1 MAIFGK
7 ENFSARLE
15 TYKTR
20 IRDLYASDE
29 TPWIIGYSGGKD
41 STATVQLAWLA
52 LRELSPE
59 KRTKPVYVITTDT
72 LVENPIV
79 SAWVTRSLEVMSET
93 AKAEGMPFVTHLLKP
108 DIANS
113 FWVNLI
119 GRGYPAP
126 RPKFRWC
133 TERLK
138 IKPSSRFIES
148 VANKHNEVILLLGV
162 RRGESIARSQA
173 FERRE
178 QSATHEALSH
188 HPDLLNTLVF
198 TPIEDWTSDD
208 VWMFLLREKNPWGY
222 NNKDLMAMYRGASED
237 NECPVV
243 VDTST
248 PSCGSSRFGCW
259 TCTLVEQ
266 DKSMSAMIQNDKE
279 KEWMLPLLKIR
290 NELDFR
296 TESARALE
304 KERRDFRRMGGHLQY
319 YHEKNGDIQLIRGP
333 YTQKARAHW
342 LKRLLETQK
351 KIHNDSSAPAHIKLW
366 KLISIEELEEIRR
379 IWLVDKHE
387 VEDLV
392 PKIYAQVL
400 GEEYPGTQS
409 SSSDLFDDSILELL
423 KIACD
428 GNVVRYETARNLL
441 AIEQK
446 YQKMGARRGLFTDLE
461 QTVKSGCFETEQ
473 EALEFKK
480 KEARISKVTTD
491 EFAERLDP
499 SAN

>member
-7 ENFSARLE
+7 ENFSTLIDSYKARVRE
-15 TYKTR
+15 M
-20 IRDLYASDE
+20 YAADE

-52 LRELSPE
+52 LRELPAE

-79 SAWVTRSLEVMSET
+79 SSWVTRSLEVMSET
-93 AKAEGMPFVTHLLKP
+93 AKTENMPFVTHLLTP
-108 DIANS
+108 DVANS

-148 VANKHNEVILLLGV
+148 VASKHGEVILLLGV
-162 RRGESIARSQA
+162 RRSESISRGQA

-178 QSATHEALSH
+178 QSAVHQSLSH
-188 HPDLLNTLVF
+188 HPDLLNTLVY
-198 TPIEDWTSDD
+198 TPIEDWSSDD

-296 TESARALE
+296 TEAARTLE

-319 YHEKNGDIQLIRGP
+319 YHQKNGEIQLIPGP

-351 KIHNDSSAPAHIKLW
+351 KIHNDSSAPIHIKSW
-366 KLISIEELEEIRR
+366 KLISMEELEEIRR

-392 PKIYAQVL
+392 PKIYTQVL
-400 GEEYPGTQS
+400 GEEYPGGKS

-423 KIACD
+423 RAACGEND
-428 GNVVRYETARNLL
+428 VRYETARNLL

-461 QTVKSGCFETEQ
+461 QTIKNGCFENEQ
-473 EALEFKK
+473 EALEFKR
-480 KEARISKVTTD
+480 KEASISRATSD
-491 EFAERLDP
+491 ELNESSDL
-499 SAN
+499 SAV